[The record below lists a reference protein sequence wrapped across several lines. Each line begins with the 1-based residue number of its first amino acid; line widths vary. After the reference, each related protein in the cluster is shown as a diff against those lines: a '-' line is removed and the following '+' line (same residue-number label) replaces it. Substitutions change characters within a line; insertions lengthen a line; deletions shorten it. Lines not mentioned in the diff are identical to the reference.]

1 MKKHNLSLLGCLSLA
16 AVVTTAIA
24 ADATRVSATA
34 NPPNPQRLAE
44 NTPQIVNGLKLPTN
58 PAFWFDYDNDGIKEW
73 IYGSV
78 RSYNLYKFNADLSG
92 QTKLSGTLSKTFDGW
107 INYGNKEEID
117 AYSTTTIMDF
127 ENNAFTELFSLGI
140 NNKNKNSLR
149 PLDFDNDG
157 KPDFW
162 KGKPYDSDNTSGE
175 ILTLAGKGTFVG
187 EHISLM
193 TPDEYYNEV
202 ITSGGVGLGSPI
214 GIWRPETPPRGAN
227 GNSFTQIDIN
237 NDGYMDF
244 VDYPSGY
251 FLLNA
256 GGGRFM
262 IDQFGGSVALRDF
275 DGDGTND
282 VFVYDWRTTE
292 ISVQLQHGNG
302 EADVTKLYSGLN
314 CSEPVWICDFD
325 KDGDLDILAAFNS
338 KDNHLS
344 NNANEYQDTYLL
356 MFENNGKGKFKRHE
370 YFIEGKINFA
380 ACTDYNADGNYELI
394 GWTEDKSTRY
404 SNYFIWSCYL
414 SGLKINT
421 NCEKVAE
428 YKGDFSYNIITPANI
443 DNSGLTRLLFPDAM
457 ITLSDAKNT
466 RPNRPS
472 APKVNYNTTTGEVY
486 ISWERGTDKESPG
499 LDLTYALR
507 IGTAPGKG
515 DIMYAYAA
523 ADGSRLN
530 MAEGNCGY
538 STYRRLDASGW
549 PEGTVYVSVQTI
561 DPGYMGSEFSDYTT
575 FEKRSP
581 AVAFIISGAEGP
593 TVGDELV
600 LTLTS
605 PVVSG
610 TTYEWNAGDGTV
622 EPKADGTWGVKFPTS
637 GSKAITL
644 SATSASGNRAVKS
657 RTVKINGSR
666 FERDEAFETTVDA
679 AFDMDLDGKTEV
691 LARNFYEGDEE
702 GNYTTVKRIYNS
714 DLSLYDPWI
723 VDINNDGLA
732 DVCTSGV
739 RAINE
744 GDKSMSVEKLDK
756 GIGLSPL
763 AYDFDNDGYADIYS
777 DPDIY
782 ADSKVI
788 KRNMGDY
795 LTFEDTPLEK
805 SMTAL
810 IDYNADGLMDY
821 IYSDKDTKELYI
833 NKGGFKFEKD
843 ESFTMPDVI
852 LRDYSYAVA
861 DIDGNG
867 RPEIVWNDYRS
878 SYGSIH
884 YADATYIKWSD
895 GDVTSFPAPDGYQF
909 NGVCGTFD
917 FDNNGCFDVIVSLN
931 RMYTYYIVYFN
942 ADKTYHTEIA
952 RNIYSYSGLFYKRSD
967 GRIGMGCYAVHGP
980 GNEAPTAPTAL
991 RASQNSKYVII
1002 EWERGT
1008 DKETPS
1014 AGLRYNISIRR
1025 KGAGGEGAYFMSPL
1039 NGGIN
1044 GVAVP
1049 SNKQLLQGP
1058 KITIPLEAIPAGEYE
1073 VKVQSVDM
1081 QYMQSDFSETL
1092 TFTVAASGA
1101 FDLPTATMVG
1111 KKETVSVYAG
1121 VDPADIDFGEG
1132 SKILSTTAHSV
1143 DVCWLT
1149 EGTKTVKYGGFS
1161 SSIHVHPA
1169 LNASFAVPAEILR
1182 GTKWII
1188 KCDNAHNSKWDLV
1201 RYEFDRPNI
1210 FEVKEIPQNKLY
1222 EFRSVDENTVEFTF
1236 SGAVWTNLT
1245 YLRHT
1250 VTEDYGSDVF
1260 EVIPNYVDMT
1270 ATPEIS
1276 IVEIDADGHY
1286 LLNWAVSTELSQMVT
1301 GVKVFKETSIY
1312 GRFEQLA
1319 EFGVE
1324 TTSFADVNSL
1334 PSVKSERYA
1343 LVYNLPY
1350 GETKM
1355 TTPHRPMHLM
1365 INKGTGDSWNLI
1377 WNRYEGRDIASYRIL
1392 RGTSRESLQFVAE
1405 VAGSNSSYS
1414 DFDAPS
1420 GECFYAVEIIADAP
1434 VSARVRS
1441 RADNGYASRSNVVST
1456 ADAGTLTPISS
1467 ISISS
1472 TSGDFI
1478 IDGNETEALQLLAIV
1493 SPAEATI
1500 RKVDWAVAE
1509 GSDVVS
1515 VDSNGLVSVLK
1526 DGTATV
1532 RATAADGSGVYDEVV
1547 VTVSNFSGV
1556 EEVIVAPGEAK
1567 RPNDIYTLQGIL
1579 VKRNADSDD
1588 IRALPPGFYIIGGR
1602 KVLVK

>member
-44 NTPQIVNGLKLPTN
+44 NIPQIVNGLKLTTN

-78 RSYNLYKFNADLSG
+78 RSYSLYKFNADLSG
-92 QTKLSGTLSKTFDGW
+92 QTKLSGTLSMTFDGW

-127 ENNAFTELFSLGI
+127 ENNAFTELFSLGL

-175 ILTLAGKGTFVG
+175 ILTFAGKGTFVG

-338 KDNHLS
+338 KDNHIS
-344 NNANEYQDTYLL
+344 NNANEYKDTYLL

-428 YKGDFSYNIITPANI
+428 YKGDFGYNIITPANI

-457 ITLSDAKNT
+457 ITLSDVKNT
-466 RPNRPS
+466 RPNRPA

-486 ISWERGTDKESPG
+486 ISWERGTDKESPS

-530 MAEGNCGY
+530 M
-538 STYRRLDASGW
+538 
-549 PEGTVYVSVQTI
+549 
-561 DPGYMGSEFSDYTT
+561 
-575 FEKRSP
+575 
-581 AVAFIISGAEGP
+581 
-593 TVGDELV
+593 
-600 LTLTS
+600 
-605 PVVSG
+605 
-610 TTYEWNAGDGTV
+610 
-622 EPKADGTWGVKFPTS
+622 
-637 GSKAITL
+637 
-644 SATSASGNRAVKS
+644 
-657 RTVKINGSR
+657 
-666 FERDEAFETTVDA
+666 
-679 AFDMDLDGKTEV
+679 
-691 LARNFYEGDEE
+691 
-702 GNYTTVKRIYNS
+702 
-714 DLSLYDPWI
+714 
-723 VDINNDGLA
+723 
-732 DVCTSGV
+732 
-739 RAINE
+739 
-744 GDKSMSVEKLDK
+744 
-756 GIGLSPL
+756 
-763 AYDFDNDGYADIYS
+763 
-777 DPDIY
+777 
-782 ADSKVI
+782 
-788 KRNMGDY
+788 
-795 LTFEDTPLEK
+795 
-805 SMTAL
+805 
-810 IDYNADGLMDY
+810 
-821 IYSDKDTKELYI
+821 
-833 NKGGFKFEKD
+833 
-843 ESFTMPDVI
+843 
-852 LRDYSYAVA
+852 
-861 DIDGNG
+861 
-867 RPEIVWNDYRS
+867 
-878 SYGSIH
+878 
-884 YADATYIKWSD
+884 
-895 GDVTSFPAPDGYQF
+895 
-909 NGVCGTFD
+909 
-917 FDNNGCFDVIVSLN
+917 
-931 RMYTYYIVYFN
+931 
-942 ADKTYHTEIA
+942 
-952 RNIYSYSGLFYKRSD
+952 
-967 GRIGMGCYAVHGP
+967 
-980 GNEAPTAPTAL
+980 
-991 RASQNSKYVII
+991 
-1002 EWERGT
+1002 
-1008 DKETPS
+1008 
-1014 AGLRYNISIRR
+1014 
-1025 KGAGGEGAYFMSPL
+1025 
-1039 NGGIN
+1039 
-1044 GVAVP
+1044 
-1049 SNKQLLQGP
+1049 
-1058 KITIPLEAIPAGEYE
+1058 
-1073 VKVQSVDM
+1073 
-1081 QYMQSDFSETL
+1081 
-1092 TFTVAASGA
+1092 
-1101 FDLPTATMVG
+1101 
-1111 KKETVSVYAG
+1111 
-1121 VDPADIDFGEG
+1121 
-1132 SKILSTTAHSV
+1132 
-1143 DVCWLT
+1143 
-1149 EGTKTVKYGGFS
+1149 
-1161 SSIHVHPA
+1161 
-1169 LNASFAVPAEILR
+1169 
-1182 GTKWII
+1182 
-1188 KCDNAHNSKWDLV
+1188 
-1201 RYEFDRPNI
+1201 
-1210 FEVKEIPQNKLY
+1210 
-1222 EFRSVDENTVEFTF
+1222 
-1236 SGAVWTNLT
+1236 
-1245 YLRHT
+1245 
-1250 VTEDYGSDVF
+1250 
-1260 EVIPNYVDMT
+1260 
-1270 ATPEIS
+1270 
-1276 IVEIDADGHY
+1276 
-1286 LLNWAVSTELSQMVT
+1286 
-1301 GVKVFKETSIY
+1301 
-1312 GRFEQLA
+1312 
-1319 EFGVE
+1319 
-1324 TTSFADVNSL
+1324 
-1334 PSVKSERYA
+1334 
-1343 LVYNLPY
+1343 
-1350 GETKM
+1350 
-1355 TTPHRPMHLM
+1355 
-1365 INKGTGDSWNLI
+1365 
-1377 WNRYEGRDIASYRIL
+1377 
-1392 RGTSRESLQFVAE
+1392 AE

-1478 IDGNETEALQLLAIV
+1478 IDGNETEALQLLANV

-1556 EEVIVAPGEAK
+1556 EEVIVASGEAK
-1567 RPNDIYTLQGIL
+1567 RPNDIYTLRGIL

-1588 IRALPPGFYIIGGR
+1588 IRALRPGFYIIGGR